1 MFKEKL
7 EDYTE
12 EEFLNFLGGLRSTMK
27 DGKPLKGKELEM
39 YWDSLVDHFI
49 EITQHPSGSDLIFYP
64 KSQGDDKPENI
75 LKIVKEWRR
84 SQGYPCL
91 KTLNKVDNKTIYGTS
106 SRLANAMMLIT

>member
-7 EDYTE
+7 QDYTE
-12 EEFLNFLGGLRSTMK
+12 DEFLNFLGGLRSSMK
-27 DGKPLKGKELEM
+27 DGKSLKGKELEM

-49 EITQHPSGSDLIFYP
+49 EITQHSSGSDLIFYP

-84 SQGYPCL
+84 SQGLPL
-91 KTLNKVDNKTIYGTS
+91 FKDSK
-106 SRLANAMMLIT
+106 

>member
-12 EEFLNFLGGLRSTMK
+12 EEFLNFLGGLRSSMK

-49 EITQHPSGSDLIFYP
+49 EITQHPLMSDLIYYP
-64 KSQGDDKPENI
+64 AKKGDDEPENI

-84 SQGYPCL
+84 SQGLPL
-91 KTLNKVDNKTIYGTS
+91 FKDS
-106 SRLANAMMLIT
+106 E

>member
-12 EEFLNFLGGLRSTMK
+12 EEFLNFLGGLRSSMK

-49 EITQHPSGSDLIFYP
+49 EITEHPKKGDLIFYP
-64 KSQGDDKPENI
+64 NSQEDGEPENI

-84 SQGYPCL
+84 SQGLPL
-91 KTLNKVDNKTIYGTS
+91 FKDSK
-106 SRLANAMMLIT
+106 

>member
-7 EDYTE
+7 QDYTE
-12 EEFLNFLGGLRSTMK
+12 DEFLNFLGGLRSSMK
-27 DGKPLKGKELEM
+27 DGKSLKGKELEM

-84 SQGYPCL
+84 AIGISAVRNRRHQNGGLLQRRPVV
-91 KTLNKVDNKTIYGTS
+91 TGM
-106 SRLANAMMLIT
+106 A

>member
-1 MFKEKL
+1 MHDLKYKIYF
-7 EDYTE
+7 YTE
-12 EEFLNFLGGLRSTMK
+12 GEFLEMLEEIVRSSMK

-84 SQGYPCL
+84 SQGLPL
-91 KTLNKVDNKTIYGTS
+91 FKDSK
-106 SRLANAMMLIT
+106 

>member
-12 EEFLNFLGGLRSTMK
+12 EEFLNFLGGLRSSMK

-84 SQGYPCL
+84 SQGLPLGRCEQVPDMRSSYSSGAHPR
-91 KTLNKVDNKTIYGTS
+91 GTS
-106 SRLANAMMLIT
+106 

>member
-84 SQGYPCL
+84 SQGGRTPCL

-106 SRLANAMMLIT
+106 SRVR

>member
-7 EDYTE
+7 QDYTE
-12 EEFLNFLGGLRSTMK
+12 DEFLNFLGGLRSSMK
-27 DGKPLKGKELEM
+27 DGKSLKGKELEM

-49 EITQHPSGSDLIFYP
+49 EITQHPSGSDLIFDP

-84 SQGYPCL
+84 SQGLPL
-91 KTLNKVDNKTIYGTS
+91 FKNSK
-106 SRLANAMMLIT
+106 

>member
-12 EEFLNFLGGLRSTMK
+12 EEFLNFLGGLRSSMK

-39 YWDSLVDHFI
+39 YWDTLVDHFI
-49 EITQHPSGSDLIFYP
+49 KITEHPKKGDLIFYP
-64 KSQGDDKPENI
+64 NSQEDGEPENI

-84 SQGYPCL
+84 SQGLPL
-91 KTLNKVDNKTIYGTS
+91 FKDSK
-106 SRLANAMMLIT
+106 

>member
-7 EDYTE
+7 QDYTE
-12 EEFLNFLGGLRSTMK
+12 DEFLNFLGGLRSSMK
-27 DGKPLKGKELEM
+27 DGKSLKGKELEM

-64 KSQGDDKPENI
+64 KCQGDDKPENI

-84 SQGYPCL
+84 SQGLPL
-91 KTLNKVDNKTIYGTS
+91 FKDSK
-106 SRLANAMMLIT
+106 

>member
-7 EDYTE
+7 QDYTE
-12 EEFLNFLGGLRSTMK
+12 DEFLNFLGGLRSYMK
-27 DGKPLKGKELEM
+27 DGKSLKGKELEM

-84 SQGYPCL
+84 SQGLPL
-91 KTLNKVDNKTIYGTS
+91 FKDSK
-106 SRLANAMMLIT
+106 